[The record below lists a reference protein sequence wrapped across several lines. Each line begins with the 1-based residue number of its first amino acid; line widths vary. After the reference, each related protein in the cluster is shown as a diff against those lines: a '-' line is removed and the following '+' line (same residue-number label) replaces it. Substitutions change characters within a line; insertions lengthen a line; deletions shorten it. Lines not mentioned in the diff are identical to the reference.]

1 MKFSGAFLGLPN
13 RICLENTMKNDM
25 ERMGMKSE
33 EPTSSL
39 NFVLHDMSYLIQA
52 KAFAGNCR
60 KS

>member
-1 MKFSGAFLGLPN
+1 
-13 RICLENTMKNDM
+13 MKNDM